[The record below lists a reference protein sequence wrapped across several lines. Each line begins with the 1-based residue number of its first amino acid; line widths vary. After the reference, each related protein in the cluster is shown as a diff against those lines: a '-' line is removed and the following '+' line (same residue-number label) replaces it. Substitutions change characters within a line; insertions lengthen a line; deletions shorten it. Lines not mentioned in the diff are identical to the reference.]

1 MKILSSPIVLFL
13 ILAGVLSANFVLA
26 ANPSDVLINE
36 IAWMGTKTSYN
47 DEWIELY
54 NNTNSPINLEGWAL
68 KGVALTGTIK
78 ASGFY
83 LLERTDD
90 NSVPDIPADQ
100 IYTGALNNKC
110 ETLEL
115 YDSSGKLI
123 DSVICQDGWLAGDN
137 STKQTMERKDIN
149 SWQTSQEP
157 EGTPRSPN
165 STVIDLQPQVD
176 SPAEPD
182 KAENL
187 AGIGDQITEAS
198 GSLPILLIAL
208 GLAIFSGIIILFL
221 KKKLKIGYNKKT

>member
-157 EGTPRSPN
+157 
-165 STVIDLQPQVD
+165 D
-176 SPAEPD
+176 A
-182 KAENL
+182 
-187 AGIGDQITEAS
+187 
-198 GSLPILLIAL
+198 
-208 GLAIFSGIIILFL
+208 
-221 KKKLKIGYNKKT
+221 